1 MEQTKP
7 QLKAV
12 IFDWAGT
19 TVDYGCFAPVHAFA
33 DAFAQFGITP
43 TMEEIR
49 EPMGMLKWDHIKTML
64 AMPRICS
71 AWKEK
76 YHREPQDTDVDE
88 IYHIFEHQLMHSL
101 EKFAQPKEDV
111 PETIKALRQAGIA
124 IGSTTGY
131 TSEMMKQ
138 VAPAAEEYG
147 YKPDCIVTPDVT
159 GAGRPTPFMMYECMR
174 RLNVYPPCAVVKAG
188 DTITDIREGKN
199 GGAWS
204 IGILTGSNLLG
215 LTKEEYETMGQEE
228 LAQRKEEAKKRY
240 MEAGADLVIDSIRDL
255 PQAIREINRRMQEEK
270 KDECVL

>member
-1 MEQTKP
+1 MESRQEIR
-7 QLKAV
+7 LV
-12 IFDWAGT
+12 VFDWAGT
-19 TVDYGCFAPVHAFA
+19 TVDYGSSAPVAVFERVFTEA
-33 DAFAQFGITP
+33 GIALTR
-43 TMEEIR
+43 EEING
-49 EPMGMLKWDHIKTML
+49 PMGMDKKTHIRSLLSLDT
-64 AMPRICS
+64 ARS
-71 AWKEK
+71 QWKEK
-76 YHREPQDTDVDE
+76 YGRCWDE
-88 IYHIFEHQLMHSL
+88 
-101 EKFAQPKEDV
+101 EDV
-111 PETIKALRQAGIA
+111 ERLYAAFEDELYRVAAEYSRPIAGTVEAVEELRKMGIA

-138 VAPAAEEYG
+138 VAPAAEKYG

-240 MEAGADLVIDSIRDL
+240 MEAGADMVIDSIRDL